1 MSRKGLALF
10 IALSIIWG
18 TPYLFIRVAV
28 QYVEPSV
35 LVALRVGIAALLLL
49 PIAAWRGDLRGL
61 RPYLP
66 WIAVFAVVEIT
77 GPFLLLGYTETVLTS
92 STTALLIAAVP
103 IVAAI
108 IARLLGLDRR
118 LGGIRIV
125 GLAVGFSG
133 VAVLVGLDVPRDQA
147 WAVVAAAFTVLGYA
161 LGPVVISTRL
171 SEAPGLGVIVL
182 ALAGNALVYAP
193 IAWVQR
199 PTSPVPASA
208 WWSIIVLGVLCTAVA
223 FLIFFAL
230 VREVGPSR
238 MTVITFLNPA
248 VAVLLGVLVLSEP
261 VTLGLVLGFPLVLLG
276 SYLATRP
283 DGAPRRARS
292 HVEDVPHA

>member
-1 MSRKGLALF
+1 MTRRGLALF

-28 QYVEPSV
+28 ASVEPSV
-35 LVALRVGIAALLLL
+35 MVALRVGMAALLLL
-49 PIAAWRGDLRGL
+49 PIAAARGEFRGI

-66 WIAVFAVVEIT
+66 WVALFAIVEIT
-77 GPFLLLGYTETVLTS
+77 GPFLLLGYAETALTS

-108 IARLLGLDRR
+108 LARSLGLDRR
-118 LGGIRIV
+118 LGTWRML

-133 VAVLVGLDVPRDQA
+133 VAVLVGLDIPRDQA
-147 WAVVAAAFTVLGYA
+147 WAVAAAAITVLGYA
-161 LGPVVISTRL
+161 LGPMIISTKL
-171 SEAPGLGVIVL
+171 AGAPGLAVITL
-182 ALAGNALVYAP
+182 ALALNAVIYAP

-199 PTSPVPASA
+199 PTSPVPAEA
-208 WWSIIVLGVLCTAVA
+208 WWSIVLLGVPCTAIA
-223 FLIFFAL
+223 FIIFFAL

-248 VAVLLGVLVLSEP
+248 VAVVLGVIVLAEP
-261 VTLGLVLGFPLVLLG
+261 ITLGLVLGFPLILLG

-283 DGAPRRARS
+283 DKSKAAAIEDAP
-292 HVEDVPHA
+292 HP